1 MDKVMQTAPIS
12 DVHLNQ
18 KTLLKRLIDN
28 PIVLMSR
35 SQPAAVLVSV
45 EEWNRTAM
53 AMEIMLELIQNER
66 PWFTLPLYTLE
77 DIRHE
82 KENVDA
88 ALAMDNQ
95 QTV

>member
-1 MDKVMQTAPIS
+1 MQTAPIS